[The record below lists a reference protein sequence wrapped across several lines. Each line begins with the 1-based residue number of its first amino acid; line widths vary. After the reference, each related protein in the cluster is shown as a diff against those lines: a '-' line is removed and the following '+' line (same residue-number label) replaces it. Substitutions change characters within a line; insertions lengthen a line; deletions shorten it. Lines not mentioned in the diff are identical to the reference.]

1 MVGSMLNPD
10 QADALQEL
18 MNVSMGQAAN
28 ALAQLIETEI
38 TISIPNIN
46 ALTPSG
52 LFDVI
57 QTHKHALHTRQSFLG
72 DIDGEVMTVL
82 SNDGLLGMARLMDYE
97 EPLTASDTDEVVLDL
112 CNILAGACF
121 SGLSSQLGLITT
133 LNMPTQFIPNKPLFE
148 SLSWHN
154 SLVME
159 VQFKV
164 SATSFSMRVI
174 ICLDNTSLGKILHLV
189 DELLA

>member
-1 MVGSMLNPD
+1 MTHLTLTPD

-38 TISIPNIN
+38 TISIPNIH

-52 LFDVI
+52 LFDTI
-57 QTHKHALHTRQSFLG
+57 RTEQGALYTRQSFLG

-82 SNDGLLGMARLMDYE
+82 SQEGLFEMARLMDYE
-97 EPLTASDTDEVVLDL
+97 EPLSDNDTDEVVLDL

-121 SGLSSQLGLITT
+121 SGLSTQLGLQTT
-133 LNMPTQFIPNKPLFE
+133 LNMPTQFIPNKVSFQ

-159 VQFKV
+159 VLFKV
-164 SATSFSMRVI
+164 SVTSFSMRVM
-174 ICLDNTSLGKILHLV
+174 ICLDNTSLKRVIDLV
-189 DELLA
+189 DEMLA